1 VAATAYGYV
10 RVSTDK
16 QADRG
21 VSLEAQTEKIR
32 AMAVVQG
39 VTLLDVIL
47 DAGESAKSLKRPGML
62 RLLAAVD
69 AGTVQTVI
77 IAKLDRLT
85 RSVAD
90 LAELLKRFER
100 RGVSLVSVADALDT
114 RTAAGRLVLNIM
126 VSVSQWEREAIGER
140 TRDALHHKQ
149 AVGQRV
155 GTVPYGWRCA
165 ADGRTLA
172 PEPSE
177 QAVAALARAQRTRG
191 ASLRA
196 IAATLNRRGLRTR
209 RGSAWRF
216 QYVAGVLAA
225 PERAASAV
233 A

>member
-1 VAATAYGYV
+1 
-10 RVSTDK
+10 
-16 QADRG
+16 
-21 VSLEAQTEKIR
+21 
-32 AMAVVQG
+32 
-39 VTLLDVIL
+39 
-47 DAGESAKSLKRPGML
+47 
-62 RLLAAVD
+62 
-69 AGTVQTVI
+69 
-77 IAKLDRLT
+77 
-85 RSVAD
+85 
-90 LAELLKRFER
+90 
-100 RGVSLVSVADALDT
+100 
-114 RTAAGRLVLNIM
+114 M

-172 PEPSE
+172 LEPSE
-177 QAVAALARAQRTRG
+177 QAIAALARAQRTRG

-216 QYVAGVLAA
+216 QYVAAVLAA
-225 PERAASAV
+225 PARAAAAV